1 MSEFGIEPFICN
13 IGFGMDMNKYKLS
26 PSFSRGFVDN
36 WSLDLTILFILDDF
50 H

>member
-13 IGFGMDMNKYKLS
+13 IGFGMDMNKYFR
-26 PSFSRGFVDN
+26 PPFFSRGFVNN
-36 WSLDLTILFILDDF
+36 WSLDLTILFILDDI